1 MVFGDRQLLPSP
13 IEVFRVL
20 GANLGDFLL
29 KGYRTGRLAAAGLII
44 AAVLA
49 AGLVMLVAAIPMTR
63 FVVYPISIA
72 TKATPAIAFAPLLA
86 VLFASGPVAK
96 IAVAGLIAFF
106 PMVVGGLDGMARA
119 PAGIM
124 AVAASYGPSRLRCL
138 CHAQRGW
145 VLSGFL
151 SGLKTAAPLSVVGAI
166 VGEFVD
172 STVSGEGGIGLYI
185 ATHARNLY
193 MDHVCAGII
202 IAAGLGLVLFG
213 IASLLDSRHEKWSH
227 LAK

>member
-1 MVFGDRQLLPSP
+1 
-13 IEVFRVL
+13 
-20 GANLGDFLL
+20 
-29 KGYRTGRLAAAGLII
+29 
-44 AAVLA
+44 
-49 AGLVMLVAAIPMTR
+49 
-63 FVVYPISIA
+63 
-72 TKATPAIAFAPLLA
+72 
-86 VLFASGPVAK
+86 
-96 IAVAGLIAFF
+96 
-106 PMVVGGLDGMARA
+106 
-119 PAGIM
+119 
-124 AVAASYGPSRLRCL
+124 
-138 CHAQRGW
+138 